1 MLVFVKKGNMC
12 YNFLEKEL
20 EMTKR
25 LLIGIE
31 VILSICFI
39 VILILVL
46 NGNISNFDNSI
57 YSLISNTIS
66 NSMTSFMKIITFLG
80 SAYTIITITVLL
92 ILFSKDKI
100 YFSINLIGIFLLNQ
114 LLKHIIQRPRPVD
127 INIINES
134 GYSFPSGHS
143 MVSMAVYGLIIYY
156 IYKNINNKRLKWILI
171 LLLSILILLIGFSRI
186 YLGVHFPSDVL
197 GGFILSLIWLIMF
210 ILIIDNKTNS

>member
-1 MLVFVKKGNMC
+1 
-12 YNFLEKEL
+12 
-20 EMTKR
+20 MTKR
-25 LLIGIE
+25 LLISLE
-31 VILSICFI
+31 LLLSVCFI
-39 VILILVL
+39 MILILVL
-46 NGNISNFDNSI
+46 SGNISNFDNNI
-57 YSLISNTIS
+57 YSLISNLIS

-80 SAYTIITITVLL
+80 SAYTLITITVLL

-127 INIINES
+127 INIINEN

-143 MVSMAVYGLIIYY
+143 MISMAVYGFLIYY
-156 IYKNINNKRLKWILI
+156 IYKNMKNKRLKWLLI

-186 YLGVHFPSDVL
+186 YLGVHFASDVL
-197 GGFILSLIWLIMF
+197 GGFILSLIWLIIF

>member
-1 MLVFVKKGNMC
+1 
-12 YNFLEKEL
+12 
-20 EMTKR
+20 MTKR
-25 LLIGIE
+25 LLISLE

-39 VILILVL
+39 LILTLIL

-57 YSLISNTIS
+57 YSLISNMIS
-66 NSMTSFMKIITFLG
+66 NNMTSFMKIITFLG
-80 SAYTIITITVLL
+80 SAYTIVTITILF
-92 ILFSKDKI
+92 ILFGKDKK
-100 YFSINLIGIFLLNQ
+100 YFSINLISIFLLNQ
-114 LLKHIIQRPRPVD
+114 LLKRIIQRPRPVD

-156 IYKNINNKRLKWILI
+156 IYKNMNNKRLKWILI

-186 YLGVHFPSDVL
+186 YLGVHYASDVL
-197 GGFILSLIWLIMF
+197 GGFILSLIWLIIF

>member
-1 MLVFVKKGNMC
+1 
-12 YNFLEKEL
+12 
-20 EMTKR
+20 MTKR
-25 LLIGIE
+25 LLISIE

>member
-1 MLVFVKKGNMC
+1 
-12 YNFLEKEL
+12 
-20 EMTKR
+20 MTKR
-25 LLIGIE
+25 LLISLE

-39 VILILVL
+39 MMLILVL
-46 NGNISNFDNSI
+46 NGNISNFDNNI
-57 YSLISNTIS
+57 YSLISNLIS

-80 SAYTIITITVLL
+80 SAYTLITITVLL

-127 INIINES
+127 INIINEN

-143 MVSMAVYGLIIYY
+143 MISMAVYGFLIYY
-156 IYKNINNKRLKWILI
+156 IYKNMKNKRLKWLLI

-186 YLGVHFPSDVL
+186 YLGVHFASDVL
-197 GGFILSLIWLIMF
+197 GGFILSLIWLIIF

>member
-1 MLVFVKKGNMC
+1 
-12 YNFLEKEL
+12 
-20 EMTKR
+20 MTKR
-25 LLIGIE
+25 LLISLE

-39 VILILVL
+39 LILTLIL

-57 YSLISNTIS
+57 YSLISNMIS
-66 NSMTSFMKIITFLG
+66 NNMTYFMKLITFLG
-80 SAYTIITITVLL
+80 SAYTIVTITILF
-92 ILFSKDKI
+92 ILFGKDKK
-100 YFSINLIGIFLLNQ
+100 YFSINLISIFLLNQ
-114 LLKHIIQRPRPVD
+114 LLKRIIQRPRPVD

-156 IYKNINNKRLKWILI
+156 IYKNMNNKRLKWILI

-186 YLGVHFPSDVL
+186 YLGVHFASDVL
-197 GGFILSLIWLIMF
+197 GGFILSLIWLIIF

>member
-1 MLVFVKKGNMC
+1 
-12 YNFLEKEL
+12 
-20 EMTKR
+20 MTKK
-25 LLIGIE
+25 LLISLE

-39 VILILVL
+39 MILILVL
-46 NGNISNFDNSI
+46 SGNISNFDNNI
-57 YSLISNTIS
+57 YSLISNLIS

-80 SAYTIITITVLL
+80 SAYTLITITVLL

-127 INIINES
+127 INIINEN

-143 MVSMAVYGLIIYY
+143 MISMAVYGFLIYY
-156 IYKNINNKRLKWILI
+156 IYKNMKNKRLKWILI

-186 YLGVHFPSDVL
+186 YLGVHYASDVL
-197 GGFILSLIWLIMF
+197 GGFILSLIWLIIF
-210 ILIIDNKTNS
+210 ILIIGNKTNS

>member
-1 MLVFVKKGNMC
+1 
-12 YNFLEKEL
+12 
-20 EMTKR
+20 MTKR

-57 YSLISNTIS
+57 YSLISNKIS